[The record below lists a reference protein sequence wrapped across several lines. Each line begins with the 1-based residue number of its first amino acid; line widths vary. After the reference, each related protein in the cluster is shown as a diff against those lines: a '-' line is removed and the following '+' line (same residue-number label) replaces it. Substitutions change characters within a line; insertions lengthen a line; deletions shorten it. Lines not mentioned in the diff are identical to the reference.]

1 MALDKVTTKVIAD
14 DAVTGAKIENNPT
27 VAGNLT
33 VAGNTTLSGTSTLTG
48 NATASGNLTVTGDI
62 VPSTPFSHRN
72 MVINGGMQVWQRGTA
87 LADAGNGTFK
97 ADRWKNGHDI
107 SGTIQNAS
115 ETLSNADFNTTG
127 HKTALVVSCSGTDT
141 SVAAGHQVVIAQW
154 IEAQNVQHLQY
165 GTANAQDLVVS
176 FWAKADSAAT
186 YAVSLTKPDNTAYAI
201 AKEFTVSTSW
211 QKFTITFGS
220 SDTNWATTIETAG
233 GLIDNNND
241 TGLVL
246 GFTLACGSTF
256 QLTNGSWTSTVF
268 TSGYG
273 TSNVA
278 NFADATSRKFHL
290 TGVQLELG
298 SSATPFEHRSYSDE
312 LKRCHR
318 YYFAQTDGGTDKIIG
333 KGAFNSSGQMEA
345 TVFFK
350 EVMRVPP
357 SLVFAS
363 GSDYYRLHTNGSTI
377 DIDDFNIHAKNLL
390 TDGGCTAVSLY
401 KGGLSSVAGNGVN
414 FVVNNNSG
422 YCHFNSEL

>member
-298 SSATPFEHRSYSDE
+298 SSATPFEHRSYGDE
-312 LKRCHR
+312 LARCER
-318 YYFAQTDGGTDKIIG
+318 YFRRIVGTDVYAGYGVGVVNATSGGILTYPLMPSMRSAPSISG
-333 KGAFNSSGQMEA
+333 TSQRIYDGSTASAVTAFNSNRSSSH
-345 TVFFK
+345 
-350 EVMRVPP
+350 
-357 SLVFAS
+357 SLWIEP
-363 GSDYYRLHTNGSTI
+363 TTGSTSFTVGRAFLI
-377 DIDDFNIHAKNLL
+377 
-390 TDGGCTAVSLY
+390 G
-401 KGGLSSVAGNGVN
+401 
-414 FVVNNNSG
+414 NNNSSSG
-422 YCHFNSEL
+422 YMELNSEL